1 MNRKHSPAG
10 IFKLSLPAIPTSQLT
25 YITGKT
31 KSITGKTKSGTQAA
45 LGYDVLPGGKA
56 YAVASFA
63 CSSPRLSMA

>member
-10 IFKLSLPAIPTSQLT
+10 IFKLSLPAIPTSQLI
-25 YITGKT
+25 Y
-31 KSITGKTKSGTQAA
+31 ITGKTKSGTQAA

>member
-10 IFKLSLPAIPTSQLT
+10 IFKLNLPAIPTSQLT

-31 KSITGKTKSGTQAA
+31 KSGPQAA
-45 LGYDVLPGGKA
+45 FGYDVLPGGKA
-56 YAVASFA
+56 YAVASLA

>member
-10 IFKLSLPAIPTSQLT
+10 IFKLSLPAIPTSQLI

-31 KSITGKTKSGTQAA
+31 KSGPQTAI
-45 LGYDVLPGGKA
+45 GYDVLPGGKA
-56 YAVASFA
+56 YAVASLA